1 MSRIGSLVAWAVLV
15 SQAALLARG
24 WERLDRCEFFEGAS
38 SDGDSIEVHRGSQ
51 QYIFRL
57 YFVDCVEK
65 NPLSGTRRREQG
77 KYFGLKSSEGT
88 PLRAAYLAKNF
99 TKDKLREPFTI
110 FTRWQRVDPGG
121 DNPAFR
127 AFVETADG
135 EDLATLLV
143 TEGLAIIRHG
153 ESAVCDH
160 PKGRSSEQISS
171 GLRRA
176 EAEARARK
184 RGAWGLASENDRA
197 EDVLMATDRE
207 GLVSRAGTRVTVLGR
222 VRRVGALPDGRMT
235 FINFSDD
242 RKGGFAAIVRANAL
256 PRFSKQFPKG
266 LKGALV
272 DKDVL
277 LEGVI
282 ILYRGAPQ
290 IELESPAQLR
300 IETRDRKPASAIPA
314 AKLGPGTRDFG
325 IRDFVSPFREI
336 RVAWRSIEQSTQT
349 CSWRRPGPLAA
360 CVGGQCLRDHALGT
374 GISRV
379 GLGSLDRRAS
389 QLLGTPAAGITRQ
402 REPAG
407 GILEGNG

>member
-65 NPLSGTRRREQG
+65 NPLSGARRREQG

-121 DNPAFR
+121 ENPAFR

-153 ESAVCDH
+153 ESAVSDH
-160 PKGRSSEQISS
+160 PKGQSSEQISS
-171 GLRRA
+171 DLRRA

-207 GLVSRAGTRVTVLGR
+207 GAGFARGHESHGARAGPPGWCLARWEDDFHKFQRRSEGR
-222 VRRVGALPDGRMT
+222 LCRDRSRERPSAL
-235 FINFSDD
+235 FE
-242 RKGGFAAIVRANAL
+242 AI
-256 PRFSKQFPKG
+256 S
-266 LKGALV
+266 KGAQ
-272 DKDVL
+272 
-277 LEGVI
+277 G
-282 ILYRGAPQ
+282 
-290 IELESPAQLR
+290 
-300 IETRDRKPASAIPA
+300 SA
-314 AKLGPGTRDFG
+314 
-325 IRDFVSPFREI
+325 
-336 RVAWRSIEQSTQT
+336 
-349 CSWRRPGPLAA
+349 RR
-360 CVGGQCLRDHALGT
+360 
-374 GISRV
+374 
-379 GLGSLDRRAS
+379 
-389 QLLGTPAAGITRQ
+389 
-402 REPAG
+402 
-407 GILEGNG
+407 